1 MIVRA
6 AASQMAWFADVVEL
20 LQERFLS
27 QLRGTG
33 AVATATLVAEVEEFA
48 RVRQTGLKA
57 SPEGSCRILDAALQL
72 KVVVTGV
79 RSVRLLRAAAAV
91 CIDVS
96 CGNRGNTGV
105 HIREG
110 DVQLGVE
117 KLARLLWDTF
127 LSQPR
132 AAETVESATLVVEE
146 KGLTQLLRD
155 GFLSQLWPAETVV
168 SATLVVEV
176 KGLTQLLR
184 DEFRSQLWAAE
195 TVESA
200 TLVVEIKGLT
210 QLLRDMFLSQL
221 RAAETVESAGL
232 VVEVV
237 KLTRL
242 LLRDKFLSQLRA
254 AETVESAGL
263 VVEVVKLTRPLL
275 RDKFLSRLR
284 VAETVESATLVVEV
298 VKVRRLL
305 LRDMF
310 LTQLRA
316 AETVVSAALVVQV
329 DEMASAAGFEG
340 RCPAKRPR
348 ADWRHVVLCGNL
360 CKKADGDNVRSDEAK
375 PRMDLG
381 LSAQCIRSAPD
392 LLFVSASLRCRRR
405 RSSRTSLRPFVG
417 VPSRER

>member
-146 KGLTQLLRD
+146 KGLTQLLRA

-168 SATLVVEV
+168 SAILVVEV

-200 TLVVEIKGLT
+200 T
-210 QLLRDMFLSQL
+210 
-221 RAAETVESAGL
+221 L

-275 RDKFLSRLR
+275 RDMFLSRLR

>member
-155 GFLSQLWPAETVV
+155 GLLSQLWPAETVV

-221 RAAETVESAGL
+221 RAAETVESATL

-242 LLRDKFLSQLRA
+242 LLRDM
-254 AETVESAGL
+254 
-263 VVEVVKLTRPLL
+263 
-275 RDKFLSRLR
+275 FLSRLR

>member
-155 GFLSQLWPAETVV
+155 GLLSQLWPAETVV

-221 RAAETVESAGL
+221 RAAETVESATL

-254 AETVESAGL
+254 AETV
-263 VVEVVKLTRPLL
+263 V
-275 RDKFLSRLR
+275 
-284 VAETVESATLVVEV
+284 SATLVV
-298 VKVRRLL
+298 
-305 LRDMF
+305 
-310 LTQLRA
+310 
-316 AETVVSAALVVQV
+316 QV
-329 DEMASAAGFEG
+329 EEMASAAGFEG
-340 RCPAKRPR
+340 R
-348 ADWRHVVLCGNL
+348 
-360 CKKADGDNVRSDEAK
+360 
-375 PRMDLG
+375 
-381 LSAQCIRSAPD
+381 
-392 LLFVSASLRCRRR
+392 
-405 RSSRTSLRPFVG
+405 
-417 VPSRER
+417 